1 MTVYHE
7 TQVPWPPLRKH
18 TADRKRGQFRTAGRD
33 VTLSEAA
40 ERVGRDAG
48 RIAHEVISHLA
59 GIVGAEVKVTLEIE
73 ATVQGGVAEDVVR
86 IVTQNS
92 RDLKFETQGFEG
104 DE

>member
-1 MTVYHE
+1 M
-7 TQVPWPPLRKH
+7 
-18 TADRKRGQFRTAGRD
+18 
-33 VTLSEAA
+33 AA
-40 ERVGRDAG
+40 VVG
-48 RIAHEVISHLA
+48 V
-59 GIVGAEVKVTLEIE
+59 IVGAEVKVTLEIE